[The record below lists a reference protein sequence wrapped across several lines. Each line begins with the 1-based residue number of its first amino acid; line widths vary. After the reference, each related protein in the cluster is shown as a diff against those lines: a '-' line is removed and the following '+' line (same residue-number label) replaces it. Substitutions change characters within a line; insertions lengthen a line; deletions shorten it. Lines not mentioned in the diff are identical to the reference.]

1 MIDRLERSGLVVRDA
16 SRDDLRARE
25 VRLTAS
31 GRKLVQQLMGVHA
44 AQIDLALG
52 GLSLGDQQE
61 LHRLLERLSG
71 HLEGMLE
78 PSSRAAKTGG
88 DSENKP

>member
-1 MIDRLERSGLVVRDA
+1 MSVHNAQLDR
-16 SRDDLRARE
+16 
-25 VRLTAS
+25 
-31 GRKLVQQLMGVHA
+31 
-44 AQIDLALG
+44 ALG
-52 GLSLGDQQE
+52 GLSLGDQEE

-78 PSSRAAKTGG
+78 PAGRCAKTGA